1 MLTSIAV
8 TPINHVLRGESWACK
23 RLQSYSGKTICVQIL
38 PLFEINMIVQAN
50 GEVQDTTKQGKMD
63 TTLSIFPGILPGLLV
78 HDENVYASIKIS
90 GDTDFAN
97 ELINISKNININ
109 SNIEQ
114 DLSKVIGDIPAHR
127 IAQAGEQVIQ
137 WHADS
142 INNLSQALVEY
153 WMEEQ
158 PMLAKSVYIN
168 EFLNEVKE
176 LQDNAD
182 QLDQRI
188 QDLTQKAA
196 LNQAIRLKTI

>member
-8 TPINHVLRGESWACK
+8 TPINHMLRGESWACK
-23 RLQSYSGKTICVQIL
+23 RLQSYSGKTICVQIP
-38 PLFEINMIVQAN
+38 PLFEINMIVQAD
-50 GEVQDTTKQGKMD
+50 GEVQNTIKQGEMD
-63 TTLSIFPGILPGLLV
+63 ATLSISPGMLPGLLA
-78 HDENVYASIKIS
+78 HDERVYARIKIS

-109 SNIEQ
+109 STIEQ
-114 DLSKVIGDIPAHR
+114 DLSKIIGDIPAHR

-158 PMLAKSVYIN
+158 PMLAKSAYIN
-168 EFLNEVKE
+168 EFANEVKR
-176 LQDNAD
+176 LQDNVD

-188 QDLTQKAA
+188 QHLIQKAA
-196 LNQAIRLKTI
+196 L